1 MFVNG
6 ELSTNTTA
14 VDENDDTE
22 YDCVLISS
30 RPSLYRGETP
40 MPMTS
45 GVCGY
50 KFQIINANE
59 EFGFSFDI
67 LKDSASALV
76 FGSSFIA
83 VALAFF

>member
-1 MFVNG
+1 
-6 ELSTNTTA
+6 
-14 VDENDDTE
+14 
-22 YDCVLISS
+22 
-30 RPSLYRGETP
+30 
-40 MPMTS
+40 MPITS

-50 KFQIINANE
+50 KFQIINQNE

-76 FGSSFIA
+76 FGSSFLA